1 MMRGLP
7 HMAANPSS
15 SEMLANAVRRVLLLN
30 SAATKPDPLIKPK
43 IRSRKSFPPVEELAS
58 KTESRR
64 PQILA
69 LPTLPL
75 LDQFPEECRA
85 GASRTQISE
94 KAGPGQ
100 NPVPPQT
107 RAKILKAW
115 VGTYFFRIPL
125 YGPFDFLWSRI
136 RPVLVSSFTYR
147 PVTGFLTCTRSLI
160 VPARD
165 PVPVFLAI
173 GVLTDTV
180 PPISIG
186 GSERPGNSSV

>member
-1 MMRGLP
+1 MQYDVYCCQIVPPQSRIPLS
-7 HMAANPSS
+7 NPKYAQGNLFLRSKS
-15 SEMLANAVRRVLLLN
+15 WHPR
-30 SAATKPDPLIKPK
+30 PK
-43 IRSRKSFPPVEELAS
+43 Y
-58 KTESRR
+58 RR